1 MYKYKTYFWYFVAM
15 QYMYMYYRSY
25 PWIMHSLILLTDNGT
40 ALAVGLNYSSST
52 QIWLNLKEQ
61 SAKAKLL
68 SSVIF
73 IVRIYL

>member
-25 PWIMHSLILLTDNGT
+25 PWIMHSLIHGT

-52 QIWLNLKEQ
+52 QIWLNLKAQ